1 MVARSVGDDAI
12 ELRELIGQVAMA
24 AVQVTQ
30 VGSDAQVAQA
40 HKILTDARRSL
51 YRILAA
57 DDEPAGGPGGSVLG
71 RPGRPGGGGA
81 RLGIGTSGR
90 R

>member
-1 MVARSVGDDAI
+1 VVARSVGDDAI

-30 VGSDAQVAQA
+30 VGSEAQVDQA

-57 DDEPAGGPGGSVLG
+57 DEEPAWDE
-71 RPGRPGGGGA
+71 
-81 RLGIGTSGR
+81 GTS
-90 R
+90 